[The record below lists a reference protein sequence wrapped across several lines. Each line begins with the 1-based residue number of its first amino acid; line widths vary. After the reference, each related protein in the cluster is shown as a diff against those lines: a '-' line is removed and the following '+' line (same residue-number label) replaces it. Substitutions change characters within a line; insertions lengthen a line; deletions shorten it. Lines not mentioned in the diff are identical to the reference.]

1 MANFKLRF
9 LLFILLLSS
18 TIFAQDRDIGIS
30 QKNVPT
36 SIISYL
42 QKNYGQNL
50 KVKYYEE
57 KSDTLSTIQTDFIFE
72 NRNYILSFTNQGKF
86 LKEQVELQF
95 NGLPNLVQTN
105 IKEYLS
111 EKYPNY
117 KILKSQEVNPNTERS
132 VYKVVVRHSG
142 NYYHLYFDKKGNF
155 TKYDELIF
163 QPIYT
168 QF

>member
-1 MANFKLRF
+1 MANFKLRL
-9 LLFILLLSS
+9 LLFLLLSS

-30 QKNVPT
+30 HKNVPT

-42 QKNYGQNL
+42 QKNYGPNL

-86 LKEQVELQF
+86 LKEQVELDF
-95 NGLPNLVQTN
+95 DGLPNLVQTT

-111 EKYPNY
+111 KKYPNF

-132 VYKVVVRHSG
+132 VYKVEVRHSG
-142 NYYHLYFDKKGNF
+142 NYYELYFDKKGNF

-163 QPIYT
+163 QPINT